1 MEQSISNTERIA
13 INALEGVGLMP
24 TDAAVITPNQK
35 DIFSGPNDPVSK
47 IGMEQLSAELEE
59 KGESKEVIEK
69 VKGNTAKDI
78 LDLSSSLPDLEQA
91 IEKEVIPGTEG
102 NEPEAVDK
110 AESKGKSS
118 LVKFLKK
125 KIEAGQYAPYGGED
139 GYDDAKE
146 KLEDYLNKFNTPQ
159 LEDLID
165 LNQDTR
171 ENKTKEEYREE
182 FFNSLPGHL
191 KHVAKYLAD
200 GSVDPEDV
208 YASLM
213 RVEQNRKLDPTDI
226 TDQEVIAKN
235 YLTLTDFG
243 TAQEIA
249 EQVEEWKEANTLG
262 KKVATFKPKLDAME
276 EQQTIAYAQ
285 QAEEFKKE
293 QEQAAQWYASSV
305 EEVLRKGEIGGFKVD
320 RKKQEQLYNSLL
332 LDIQPSPRT
341 GQPTNALWRKLEEIQ
356 VVKPDFDFFLEIADH
371 ILNREQFIGRMKQE
385 GANGQQ
391 SKVTK
396 ELKTLQGTGANNGQ
410 NVPGEEVKKRTS
422 GIVKQKYNPFETP
435 IRR

>member
-35 DIFSGPNDPVSK
+35 DIFSGPSDPISK
-47 IGMEQLSAELEE
+47 IGMEEIDKELEE
-59 KGESKEVIEK
+59 KVTEK
-69 VKGNTAKDI
+69 PKSANTAKDI
-78 LDLSSSLPDLEQA
+78 LDLSTSLPDMGEA
-91 IEKEVIPGTEG
+91 FEKEVEPGAEG
-102 NEPEAVDK
+102 NEPEPVEK
-110 AESKGKSS
+110 TEMKGKSS

-125 KIEAGQYAPYGGED
+125 KIEAGQYAPYGGEN
-139 GYDDAKE
+139 GYDESKQKID
-146 KLEDYLNKFNTPQ
+146 DYLTSLTYDQ

-200 GSVDPEDV
+200 GTVDPEDV

-213 RVEQNRKLDPTDI
+213 RVEQNRKLDPTDVS
-226 TDQEVIAKN
+226 DQETIAKN

-243 TAQEIA
+243 TPQEVA
-249 EQVEEWKEANTLG
+249 EQIEEWKEANTLG
-262 KKVATFKPKLDAME
+262 KKVAAFKPKLDAME

-293 QEQAAQWYASSV
+293 QEQAAAWYASSV

-371 ILNREQFIGRMKQE
+371 ILNRDQFIGRMKQE

-391 SKVTK
+391 SKITK

-410 NVPGEEVKKRTS
+410 NVPGEEIKKRTT
-422 GIVKQKYNPFETP
+422 GIVKQRYNPFETP
-435 IRR
+435 ARR